1 MTRIPARIGGG
12 VCLAVLLAGAV
23 APALAADDA
32 ALTVA
37 DLAAYRAALSGQRR
51 AQEPPAVVG
60 FRELWDHPA
69 TYQGRRVQ
77 VQGRLVRRFRQGS
90 FGTFP
95 PLEEAWVFSP
105 AGDPFCL
112 VFPAPR
118 DPEERE
124 AETKT
129 KTPGAAGS
137 VRFAGTFLKLLEYQ
151 GADGPRRAP
160 LIVGP
165 APPVAVT
172 VALEPA
178 QAADAGRGAAPDVAR
193 LDNRPGSGGGGGTG
207 PGASASAAADQ
218 AAPGQE
224 RLDRVGTRLRRR
236 PRTASLGAAVEG

>member
-1 MTRIPARIGGG
+1 MTRVPAGIGGG
-12 VCLAVLLAGAV
+12 AFLAVLVAV
-23 APALAADDA
+23 IPGLAADDG

-37 DLAAYRAALSGQRR
+37 DLAAYRAALSGREK
-51 AQEPPAVVG
+51 AQEPPAVIG

-77 VQGRLVRRFRQGS
+77 IQGRLVRRFRQGS

-112 VFPAPR
+112 VFPAAR
-118 DPEERE
+118 DRAGGE
-124 AETKT
+124 AERKA
-129 KTPGAAGS
+129 KTPGAVGS

-165 APPVAVT
+165 APPIPVT
-172 VALEPA
+172 VALDQRKQQTRLAERPLT
-178 QAADAGRGAAPDVAR
+178 R
-193 LDNRPGSGGGGGTG
+193 LDWTI
-207 PGASASAAADQ
+207 ALAAAVAVALVLAHQ
-218 AAPGQE
+218 H
-224 RLDRVGTRLRRR
+224 LRRPIRR
-236 PRTASLGAAVEG
+236 PRDMDDSTVSELVFDDALVPRRSGSD

>member
-1 MTRIPARIGGG
+1 MTRVPARIGGG
-12 VCLAVLLAGAV
+12 VCLAVLLAVAV
-23 APALAADDA
+23 APALTADDA

-51 AQEPPAVVG
+51 GQEPPAVVG

-124 AETKT
+124 AETKP
-129 KTPGAAGS
+129 KTPTAAGS

-151 GADGPRRAP
+151 GADGLRRAP

-172 VALEPA
+172 VALDQRKP
-178 QAADAGRGAAPDVAR
+178 QTRVAERPLTR
-193 LDNRPGSGGGGGTG
+193 LDWTI
-207 PGASASAAADQ
+207 ALAAAVAVALVLAHQ
-218 AAPGQE
+218 HLRRPIS
-224 RLDRVGTRLRRR
+224 RPLDRNDS
-236 PRTASLGAAVEG
+236 TASGLVFDDSLAPRRAEP